1 MTADDQFGLP
11 DGYADGTE
19 KALEVLLRHGETEAA
34 RIFIAERRATY
45 PAYGAHLAAKYAK
58 ELGQ

>member
-1 MTADDQFGLP
+1 VTDDERFSLP

-34 RIFIAERRATY
+34 QIFIAERRDTH
-45 PAYGAHLAAKYAK
+45 PAYGEHLATKYAK